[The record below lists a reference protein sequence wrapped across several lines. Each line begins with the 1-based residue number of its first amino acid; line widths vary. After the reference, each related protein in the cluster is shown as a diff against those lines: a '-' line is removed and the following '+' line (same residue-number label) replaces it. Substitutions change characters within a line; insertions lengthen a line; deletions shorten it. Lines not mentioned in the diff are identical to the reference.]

1 MSPPVR
7 YAVRLIVTAVLLSAC
22 AAPRPAA
29 DAPRA
34 SAVGQPSVQVTEA
47 SRRAA
52 GERADGTGLD
62 EGDASGSDTGNDGA
76 ASSPPGEPMTG
87 AHGGGSTTTTPAEVA
102 GPHGGSASPTASGHA
117 ARPGTD
123 SDGRNTGSS
132 TAQGPA
138 GTSAPGPDAAP
149 SGATTP
155 PSEDP
160 LAQGLP
166 TPGDLKRLDFRGGE
180 PRVPVRLM
188 EGRREV
194 VFSPRGRMRLRFGG
208 PEDKVLD
215 AAAGTRWTVRV
226 TQGTP
231 AVLSA
236 RVQLAEFRVADRTG
250 MQAALESWRAK
261 GLAVRPQVLGTVY
274 GIAGKVIDNRRTLL
288 LLDEAFTPEAA
299 GRKQAELLRSH
310 GAQTSLFEEVRT
322 PSSAILEVRDES
334 GAVVGM
340 AQDRLDAETPDGAGF
355 DVRQVEYGVG
365 YDFHGFEDRTFRGA
379 LQLVVD
385 RAGLLA
391 VVNVV
396 PLEDLL
402 KGLVPAEIF
411 ARAHS
416 EALKAQ
422 AVTARGEVLAKV
434 GIKHLA
440 DPYLLCSEQHCAVY
454 RGRTGE
460 AASTTAAVEATR
472 GEGLFNHEGRL
483 VDSVYSAVC
492 GGHTEDND
500 VVWGGPPDPSL
511 RGRPDVIGPVGAHPL
526 PANLERWLTTS
537 HLPAACRLSS
547 FAQPSK
553 FRWEKRFTAEQVDS
567 RLKKLGVG
575 RVQALALTDRGV
587 SGRASVL
594 SVSGDKGATQVRG
607 ELNIRRLFGMLNSS
621 MAVVEAERDAEGR
634 LTGWLFRGGGWGHG
648 VGMCQTGAIGRAEA
662 GQRYQDILRHYFNG
676 AEVAPIY

>member
-1 MSPPVR
+1 M
-7 YAVRLIVTAVLLSAC
+7 LLTLLLLSAC
-22 AAPRPAA
+22 AAPRPA
-29 DAPRA
+29 P
-34 SAVGQPSVQVTEA
+34 E
-47 SRRAA
+47 
-52 GERADGTGLD
+52 
-62 EGDASGSDTGNDGA
+62 
-76 ASSPPGEPMTG
+76 
-87 AHGGGSTTTTPAEVA
+87 
-102 GPHGGSASPTASGHA
+102 
-117 ARPGTD
+117 
-123 SDGRNTGSS
+123 
-132 TAQGPA
+132 
-138 GTSAPGPDAAP
+138 AAP
-149 SGATTP
+149 SPATGQADASPDGGTAAPEAAPAAGAPPLADGGTP
-155 PSEDP
+155 PSPDAGAPPALPGGED
-160 LAQGLP
+160 LMGQGLP
-166 TPGDLKRLDFRGGE
+166 GPGDLKRLDFRGGE
-180 PRVPVRLM
+180 PRVPIRLM

-194 VFSPRGRMRLRFGG
+194 TFSPRGRMRLRFGG
-208 PEDKVLD
+208 PDDKVLD

-226 TQGTP
+226 TQGER

-236 RVQLAEFRVADRTG
+236 RVQLGEFRIADREG
-250 MQAALESWRAK
+250 MSAAQEEWRAR
-261 GLAVRPQVLGTVY
+261 GLAVRTHVLGTVY
-274 GIAGKVIDNRRTLL
+274 GIAGKVIDNRRHLL
-288 LLDEAFTPEAA
+288 LMDEALSPEEAA
-299 GRKQAELLRSH
+299 RRQADLLRQY
-310 GAQTSLFEEVRT
+310 GVRTTLFEEVRT
-322 PSSAILEVRDES
+322 PASAILEVRDES
-334 GAVVGM
+334 GVVVGL

-402 KGLVPAEIF
+402 KGLVPSEIY
-411 ARAHS
+411 ARAHP

-460 AASTTAAVEATR
+460 VASTTAAVEATR
-472 GEGLFNHEGRL
+472 GQGLFSEDGRL
-483 VDSVYSAVC
+483 VDSVYSAMC

-511 RGRPDVIGPVGAHPL
+511 RGRPDLLTPSGRHPL
-526 PANLERWLTTS
+526 PAHLEEWLAATD
-537 HLPAACRLSS
+537 LPAACRLSS
-547 FAQPSK
+547 FAPAGK
-553 FRWEKRFTAEQVDS
+553 FRWEKRFTAAQVDALT
-567 RLKKLGVG
+567 RHLGVG
-575 RVQALALTDRGV
+575 RVLAMALSERGV
-587 SGRASVL
+587 SGRARVL
-594 SVSGDKGATQVRG
+594 TLSGERGATQIRG

-621 MAVVEAERDAEGR
+621 MAVVEAERNAEGQ

>member
-7 YAVRLIVTAVLLSAC
+7 HAVTQLLAAVLLSAC
-22 AAPRPAA
+22 VASKPAA
-29 DAPRA
+29 DSPRA
-34 SAVGQPSVQVTEA
+34 SATGPAVVSSSEATSPSGPEESEA
-47 SRRAA
+47 GIHGA
-52 GERADGTGLD
+52 
-62 EGDASGSDTGNDGA
+62 DASTSHPAAVVTPGTSPSHQDGVAAPTRHGVSTTEGELALSGSSHGGA
-76 ASSPPGEPMTG
+76 STAAPPH
-87 AHGGGSTTTTPAEVA
+87 AHGPATPE
-102 GPHGGSASPTASGHA
+102 
-117 ARPGTD
+117 
-123 SDGRNTGSS
+123 
-132 TAQGPA
+132 
-138 GTSAPGPDAAP
+138 
-149 SGATTP
+149 
-155 PSEDP
+155 EDP
-160 LAQGLP
+160 LAQGIP

-188 EGRREV
+188 EGRNEV
-194 VFSPRGRMRLRFGG
+194 TFSPRGRMRLRFGG
-208 PEDKVLD
+208 PDEKMLD

-226 TQGTP
+226 TQGSP

-236 RVQLAEFRVADRTG
+236 RVQLAEFRMADRTG
-250 MQAALESWRAK
+250 LQAALESWREK
-261 GLAVRPQVLGTVY
+261 GLAVRAQVLGSVY

-288 LLDEAFTPEAA
+288 LVDEVLTPDAA

-310 GAQTSLFEEVRT
+310 GVQTTLFEEVRT
-322 PSSAILEVRDES
+322 PSKAILEVRDEA
-334 GAVVGM
+334 GVVVGM

-385 RAGLLA
+385 RSGRLA

-472 GEGLFNHEGRL
+472 GEGLFSEDGRL

-526 PANLERWLTTS
+526 PASLERWLTTAN
-537 HLPAACRLSS
+537 LPAACRLSS

-553 FRWEKRFTAEQVDS
+553 FRWEKRFTAEQVDT
-567 RLKKLGVG
+567 RLKHLGVG

-587 SGRASVL
+587 SGRAAVL
-594 SVSGDKGATQVRG
+594 TVSGDKGATQVRG

-676 AEVAPIY
+676 AAVAPIY

>member
-1 MSPPVR
+1 MGTEPP
-7 YAVRLIVTAVLLSAC
+7 
-22 AAPRPAA
+22 
-29 DAPRA
+29 
-34 SAVGQPSVQVTEA
+34 
-47 SRRAA
+47 
-52 GERADGTGLD
+52 
-62 EGDASGSDTGNDGA
+62 
-76 ASSPPGEPMTG
+76 PP
-87 AHGGGSTTTTPAEVA
+87 
-102 GPHGGSASPTASGHA
+102 
-117 ARPGTD
+117 
-123 SDGRNTGSS
+123 
-132 TAQGPA
+132 
-138 GTSAPGPDAAP
+138 
-149 SGATTP
+149 
-155 PSEDP
+155 EDP
-160 LAQGLP
+160 LAQGIP

-188 EGRREV
+188 EGRNEV
-194 VFSPRGRMRLRFGG
+194 TFSPRGRMRLRFGG
-208 PEDKVLD
+208 PDEKMLD

-226 TQGTP
+226 TQGSP

-236 RVQLAEFRVADRTG
+236 RVQLAEFRMADRAG
-250 MQAALESWRAK
+250 LQAALESWREK
-261 GLAVRPQVLGTVY
+261 GLEVRAQVLGSVY

-288 LLDEAFTPEAA
+288 LVDEVLTPEAA
-299 GRKQAELLRSH
+299 GHKQAELLRSH
-310 GAQTSLFEEVRT
+310 GVQTTLFEEVRT
-322 PSSAILEVRDES
+322 PSKAILEVRDEA
-334 GAVVGM
+334 GVVVGM

-385 RAGLLA
+385 RSGQLA

-402 KGLVPAEIF
+402 KGLVPAEIY

-472 GEGLFNHEGRL
+472 GEGLFSEDGRL

-526 PANLERWLTTS
+526 PASLERWLTTAN
-537 HLPAACRLSS
+537 LPAACRLSS

-553 FRWEKRFTAEQVDS
+553 FRWEKRFTAEQVDT
-567 RLKKLGVG
+567 RLKRLGVG

-587 SGRASVL
+587 SGRAAVL
-594 SVSGDKGATQVRG
+594 TVSGDKGATQVRG

-621 MAVVEAERDAEGR
+621 MAVVEAERDAGGR

-676 AEVAPIY
+676 ATVAPIY